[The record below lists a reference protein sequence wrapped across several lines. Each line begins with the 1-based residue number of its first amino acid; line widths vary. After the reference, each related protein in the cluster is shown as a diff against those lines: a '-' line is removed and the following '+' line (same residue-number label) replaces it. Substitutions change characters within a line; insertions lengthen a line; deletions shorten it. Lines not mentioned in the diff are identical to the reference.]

1 MVELT
6 GKDLADNAPGCQLN
20 KTVDEFYMS
29 NKLTE
34 NLTAVSDKVNARL
47 VDLLVTPKHKC

>member
-6 GKDLADNAPGCQLN
+6 GKDLADNAPDCQLN

-29 NKLTE
+29 NKQKIWLRFQI
-34 NLTAVSDKVNARL
+34 K
-47 VDLLVTPKHKC
+47 